1 VTKALGD
8 AGYSGWANSER
19 PPSQAADVETA
30 HDLAQR
36 MERIFAM

>member
-1 VTKALGD
+1 MKALDD
-8 AGYSGWANSER
+8 AGYRGWAISEQ

-36 MERIFAM
+36 MDRIIAL